1 MTDTFATSADC
12 AVWLAGVKSRI
23 RSAQISAYSQPEF
36 LQQAV
41 AELNRQ
47 SSVPSVDDKWQQVVA
62 KLNRPGV
69 LEFLEQSAPELRGK
83 LPTSRHLSQALR
95 LPVKRRGR

>member
-1 MTDTFATSADC
+1 MAGAFVKSADY
-12 AVWLAGVKSRI
+12 AAWLAGVKSRI
-23 RSAQISAYSQPEF
+23 RLAWISAYSQPEV

-62 KLNRPGV
+62 KLNRLGIM
-69 LEFLEQSAPELRGK
+69 EFLEQSAPEPRGK
-83 LPTSRHLSQALR
+83 FPTSRHLSQALR

>member
-1 MTDTFATSADC
+1 MTDTFAKSADY
-12 AVWLAGVKSRI
+12 AAWLAEVKSRI
-23 RSAQISAYSQPEF
+23 RLAWISAYSQPEV

-62 KLNRPGV
+62 KFNRPGV
-69 LEFLEQSAPELRGK
+69 LEFLEQSVPELRGK

>member
-1 MTDTFATSADC
+1 MAGADLSPCNLRNMKQFYAT
-12 AVWLAGVKSRI
+12 
-23 RSAQISAYSQPEF
+23 YSQPAF

-69 LEFLEQSAPELRGK
+69 LEFLKQSAPELRGK

-95 LPVKRRGR
+95 LSVKRRGR